1 MKKYLISLIALSFL
15 TFFSCEKVEVTS
27 PFNIQDTKAKPPR
40 GSFEWDIEFEYRSG
54 RYWAA

>member
-27 PFNIQDTKAKPPR
+27 PFNIQDMKQSRQKAALN
-40 GSFEWDIEFEYRSG
+40 GI
-54 RYWAA
+54 